1 MDTNWDLLRPV
12 LFTSIQETLVMVTVT
27 VLIAGVVGLLLGA
40 ALYATRPGNLLE
52 QPVVFAVLN
61 ILVNIVRPV
70 PFIIFITAVG
80 PVTLAL
86 IGTTIGTGAAV
97 FPMVLMA
104 SVVIGRVVEQNLVGV
119 DPGVVEAARS
129 AGAGR
134 LRTLFG
140 IVVPEALG
148 PLILGY
154 TFMFIAIVDM
164 SAMVGVVGGGGL
176 GNFAIMYG
184 YQQFDWSVTLVT
196 VVIII
201 VFVQAA
207 QLVGNWLAA
216 RVLRR

>member
-1 MDTNWDLLRPV
+1 MDTNWELLRPV
-12 LFTSIQETLVMVTVT
+12 LVTSIQETLVMVTVT
-27 VLIAGVVGLLLGA
+27 VLVAGIVGLVLGA

-61 ILVNIVRPV
+61 LVVNIVRPV

-86 IGTTIGTGAAV
+86 LVTTIGTGAAV
-97 FPMVLMA
+97 FPMALMA
-104 SVVIGRVVEQNLVGV
+104 AVVIGRVVEQNLVGV
-119 DPGVVEAARS
+119 DPGVVEAARA

-140 IVVPEALG
+140 IVIPEALG

-184 YQQFDWSVTLVT
+184 YQQFDWTVTLVT
-196 VVIII
+196 VVVII
-201 VFVQAA
+201 VFVQLA
-207 QLVGNWLAA
+207 QLVGNTLAA

>member
-1 MDTNWDLLRPV
+1 MDTNWELLRPV
-12 LFTSIQETLVMVTVT
+12 LVTSIQETLVMVTVT
-27 VLIAGVVGLLLGA
+27 VLVAGIAGLVLGA

-61 ILVNIVRPV
+61 LVVNIVRPV
-70 PFIIFITAVG
+70 PFIIF
-80 PVTLAL
+80 
-86 IGTTIGTGAAV
+86 
-97 FPMVLMA
+97 
-104 SVVIGRVVEQNLVGV
+104 IGRVVEQNLVGV
-119 DPGVVEAARS
+119 DPGVVEAARA

-140 IVVPEALG
+140 IVIPEALG

-184 YQQFDWSVTLVT
+184 YQQFDWTVTLVT
-196 VVIII
+196 VVVII
-201 VFVQAA
+201 VFVQLA
-207 QLVGNWLAA
+207 QLVGNTLAA

>member
-1 MDTNWDLLRPV
+1 MDTNWELLRPV
-12 LFTSIQETLVMVTVT
+12 LVTSIQETLVMVTVT
-27 VLIAGVVGLLLGA
+27 VLVAGIVGLVLGA

-61 ILVNIVRPV
+61 LVVNIVRPV

-86 IGTTIGTGAAV
+86 LGTTIGTGAAV
-97 FPMVLMA
+97 FPMALMA
-104 SVVIGRVVEQNLVGV
+104 AVVIGRVVEQNLVGV
-119 DPGVVEAARS
+119 DAGVVEAARA

-140 IVVPEALG
+140 IVIPEALG

-184 YQQFDWSVTLVT
+184 YQQFDWTATLVT
-196 VVIII
+196 VVVII
-201 VFVQAA
+201 VFVQLA
-207 QLVGNWLAA
+207 QLVGNTLAA

>member
-1 MDTNWDLLRPV
+1 MDTNWELLRPV
-12 LFTSIQETLVMVTVT
+12 LVTSIQETLVMVTVT
-27 VLIAGVVGLLLGA
+27 VLVAGIVGLVLGA

-61 ILVNIVRPV
+61 LVVNIVRPV

-86 IGTTIGTGAAV
+86 LGTTIGTGAAV
-97 FPMVLMA
+97 FPMALMA
-104 SVVIGRVVEQNLVGV
+104 AVVIGRVVEQNLVGV
-119 DPGVVEAARS
+119 DP
-129 AGAGR
+129 
-134 LRTLFG
+134 
-140 IVVPEALG
+140 
-148 PLILGY
+148 GY

-184 YQQFDWSVTLVT
+184 YQQFDWTVTLVT
-196 VVIII
+196 VVVII
-201 VFVQAA
+201 VFVQLA
-207 QLVGNWLAA
+207 QLVGNTLAA

>member
-1 MDTNWDLLRPV
+1 MDTNWELLRPV
-12 LFTSIQETLVMVTVT
+12 LVTSIQETLVMVTVT
-27 VLIAGVVGLLLGA
+27 VLVAGIAGLLLGA

-61 ILVNIVRPV
+61 MVVNIVRPV

-86 IGTTIGTGAAV
+86 LGTTIGTGAAV
-97 FPMVLMA
+97 FPMALMA
-104 SVVIGRVVEQNLVGV
+104 AVVIGRVVEQNLVGV
-119 DPGVVEAARS
+119 DPGVVEAARA

-140 IVVPEALG
+140 IVIPEALG

-184 YQQFDWSVTLVT
+184 YQQFDWTVTLVT
-196 VVIII
+196 VVVII
-201 VFVQAA
+201 VFVQLA
-207 QLVGNWLAA
+207 QLVGNTLAA